1 MTSKNLPWHGLMA
14 QLFLLKT
21 QQEVPFINTSE
32 ATKRSSNRTENSK
45 CKDVKNRR
53 SRAGLSTPIAHFRV
67 LTFLET
73 GPEFGRESEASCEV
87 RLGGAKIKRDRWF
100 FYP

>member
-1 MTSKNLPWHGLMA
+1 MIGVTIFAIVDIQLNL
-14 QLFLLKT
+14 
-21 QQEVPFINTSE
+21 
-32 ATKRSSNRTENSK
+32 
-45 CKDVKNRR
+45 
-53 SRAGLSTPIAHFRV
+53 AHFRV